1 MRITLTI
8 PLPRSR
14 SLAALL
20 ALLLTPALTPQP
32 SQRIAQFENDQ
43 ARVWKSIVQPNAPLA
58 LHRHDHPRVIIAL
71 TSGTMTFFDPQGKS
85 ETQAWEAGHAY
96 WSPAM
101 APGALHADVNAG
113 KQPLEVIVVELLKEK

>member
-8 PLPRSR
+8 PLPSSR
-14 SLAALL
+14 SLVALL
-20 ALLLTPALTPQP
+20 ALLLAPALTPQP

-58 LHRHDHPRVIIAL
+58 LHRHDHPRVIIPL
-71 TSGTMTFFDPQGKS
+71 TSGTMKFID
-85 ETQAWEAGHAY
+85 QAGNAEMQTWEAGHAY

-113 KQPLEVIVVELLKEK
+113 KEPIAVMVVELLKEK